1 MYMCPQF
8 CGICKPKHF
17 PAFPRKR
24 SDLLQMLLY
33 RLLMPLRI
41 FRFCVDSIAA
51 SSAPGF
57 INFIISGVCTQA
69 NTYCILEH

>member
-1 MYMCPQF
+1 MYMCPKF
-8 CGICKPKHF
+8 CGICKPKRF
-17 PAFPRKR
+17 PVFPRKR

-41 FRFCVDSIAA
+41 FRFCVVLHRCLLRSR
-51 SSAPGF
+51 F